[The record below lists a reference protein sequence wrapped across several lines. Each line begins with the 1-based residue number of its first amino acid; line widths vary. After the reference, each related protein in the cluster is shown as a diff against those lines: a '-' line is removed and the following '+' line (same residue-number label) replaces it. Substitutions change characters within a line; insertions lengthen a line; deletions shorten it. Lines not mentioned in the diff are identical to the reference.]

1 MYTSPIKALSNQ
13 KFRDFKNQFESVGL
27 VTGDVQINPAGSC
40 LIMTT
45 EILRSM
51 LYNGS
56 DVIRDLEF
64 VIFDEIHYLNNEERG
79 HVWEE
84 VLIMLPQHISIIM
97 LSATVPNALQFAN
110 WVGEIKKKKIYVIS
124 TPKRP
129 VPLEHYLYTGSG
141 GKTRNEIFK
150 ILQADGDFMKRG

>member
-27 VTGDVQINPAGSC
+27 VTGDVQINPGASC

-64 VIFDEIHYLNNEERG
+64 VIFDEIHYLNNEE
-79 HVWEE
+79 
-84 VLIMLPQHISIIM
+84 
-97 LSATVPNALQFAN
+97 
-110 WVGEIKKKKIYVIS
+110 VI
-124 TPKRP
+124 TK
-129 VPLEHYLYTGSG
+129 E
-141 GKTRNEIFK
+141 
-150 ILQADGDFMKRG
+150 